1 LYPFSGTKV
10 VASETAKTAR
20 LDDDADRLVVSVGG
34 QQHVLVKP
42 SQPSVDV
49 AGIHAASTDLH
60 EQFRSEAPLTPGVS
74 VRIQHARPR

>member
-1 LYPFSGTKV
+1 LGTKV
-10 VASETAKTAR
+10 VASEADKAAKTAC
-20 LDDDADRLVVSVGG
+20 LDDDRLVISVGG